1 MKEENVSMNYSGI
14 SKRIA
19 ALTVAAMLSTAAAF
33 AAEPVPG
40 VQILK
45 YDRPAA
51 VSEMPANFRT
61 AQSQYKTAKDGIY
74 PSREGLDNLRQ
85 SGSSFFS
92 IPVRSFPASF
102 ASRIRC
108 SVSFFLVS

>member
-1 MKEENVSMNYSGI
+1 MNYSGI

-45 YDRPAA
+45 YERPAA
-51 VSEMPANFRT
+51 V
-61 AQSQYKTAKDGIY
+61 
-74 PSREGLDNLRQ
+74 
-85 SGSSFFS
+85 
-92 IPVRSFPASF
+92 
-102 ASRIRC
+102 
-108 SVSFFLVS
+108 

>member
-1 MKEENVSMNYSGI
+1 MNYSGI

-33 AAEPVPG
+33 AAETVPG

-51 VSEMPANFRT
+51 VS
-61 AQSQYKTAKDGIY
+61 
-74 PSREGLDNLRQ
+74 
-85 SGSSFFS
+85 
-92 IPVRSFPASF
+92 
-102 ASRIRC
+102 
-108 SVSFFLVS
+108 